1 MDMIKLVKGD
11 RVIERRK
18 VDYENNIN
26 IWNLRGW
33 KLDDGKPKAPPKPK
47 PTPKPEPKAE
57 KPKEE
62 PKKDNE
68 WVKEETL
75 VRPTIKEN
83 ESAENFQER
92 LKNYEEAVSKKT
104 KSKKAE

>member
-1 MDMIKLVKGD
+1 MDMVKLIKGD

-33 KLDDGKPKAPPKPK
+33 KLDDGKPKAQPK
-47 PTPKPEPKAE
+47 PTPKAE

-62 PKKDNE
+62 PKKDSE
-68 WVKEETL
+68 WVKEEA
-75 VRPTIKEN
+75 P
-83 ESAENFQER
+83 
-92 LKNYEEAVSKKT
+92 KKT
-104 KSKKAE
+104 ETKKAE